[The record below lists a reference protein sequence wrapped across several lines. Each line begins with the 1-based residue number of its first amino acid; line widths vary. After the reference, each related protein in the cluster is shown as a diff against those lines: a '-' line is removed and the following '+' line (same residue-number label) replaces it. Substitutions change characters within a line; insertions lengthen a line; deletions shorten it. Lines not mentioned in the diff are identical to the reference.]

1 MEIEN
6 FLYLHFK
13 RQRQIVGKE
22 GISTVQ
28 KNRKYLRKLLN
39 SGISRVGELVLP
51 TPQVPRSQE
60 LAVRLMFHQEEYKR
74 N

>member
-1 MEIEN
+1 MSFNVEIV
-6 FLYLHFK
+6 K
-13 RQRQIVGKE
+13 KE
-22 GISTVQ
+22 GISTVE

-60 LAVRLMFHQEEYKR
+60 LSVRLMFHQQKYNKR
-74 N
+74 NLKEM